1 VQRASRP
8 SEQSAGTIR
17 LRPGRFVAGALFATA
32 AASLLVG
39 SALARGSS
47 SFGAPTSSFA
57 GHPSSGGLPSSSFTG
72 SGTSGG
78 SGEGD
83 GRGSDD
89 SGPGNGDGG
98 GNGTLGAA
106 PRADSGVVGM
116 DASAVRRLQADLARL
131 GFFHHVVTG
140 FYGSVTTAAVKRFQ
154 RSVGLKPDGIWG
166 PLSRSALRRQ
176 LTGA

>member
-1 VQRASRP
+1 M
-8 SEQSAGTIR
+8 
-17 LRPGRFVAGALFATA
+17 
-32 AASLLVG
+32 LVG

-47 SFGAPTSSFA
+47 GVAAPTSSFA
-57 GHPSSGGLPSSSFTG
+57 GHPSSGALPSSSFTG
-72 SGTSGG
+72 SGTLGG

-83 GRGSDD
+83 GLGSDD

-98 GNGTLGAA
+98 DNGAFGVTPGAQ
-106 PRADSGVVGM
+106 SGVAGM
-116 DASAVRRLQADLARL
+116 DVSAVRRLQADLARL

-166 PLSRSALRRQ
+166 PLSRSALRNQ
-176 LTGA
+176 LSGA